1 MAEIRYPSVEDIE
14 KCNVI
19 ILGLIRAKK
28 GDRPHVL
35 SRAKIMDAIS
45 ACEEAEGGIYAKAAV
60 LVKQLV
66 SGHAFASGN
75 RRTAFIVAKDF
86 VLNNGGSFK
95 IGDTPIYAKIMQKI
109 REGRYSNEQIAEW
122 IRNGKI

>member
-1 MAEIRYPSVEDIE
+1 MTEIRYPCVEDIE

-19 ILGLIRAKK
+19 VLGLIRAKK
-28 GDRPHVL
+28 ADRPRVL
-35 SRAKIMDAIS
+35 SRTKIMDAVRK
-45 ACEEAEGGIYAKAAV
+45 CEEAEGDIYAKAAV
-60 LVKQLV
+60 MVKQLV

-95 IGDTPIYAKIMQKI
+95 IEDTPIYAKIMQKI
-109 REGRYSNEQIAEW
+109 REGRYRNEQIAEW
-122 IRNGKI
+122 IRDGKI

>member
-1 MAEIRYPSVEDIE
+1 MAEICYPSVEDIE

-19 ILGLIRAKK
+19 ILGLIQAKK

-35 SRAKIMDAIS
+35 SRAKIRDAIS
-45 ACEEAEGGIYAKAAV
+45 ACEGAEGDIYAKAAV
-60 LVKQLV
+60 LVRQLV

-95 IGDTPIYAKIMQKI
+95 IEDTPIYAKIMQKI
-109 REGRYSNEQIAEW
+109 REGRYGNEEIAEW